1 MKDESSNGLTQY
13 DGDYGKDD
21 DEMNPKGHGA

>member
-21 DEMNPKGHGA
+21 DEMNPKVHGA